1 MKLLN
6 KTILSEKIKE
16 ALTSVLPVTL
26 IVLFLLTTVIPVSS
40 AMLLAFLIGAV
51 LIIIGMG
58 LFTLGAES
66 SMTPMG
72 EYMGSAMTKSRNLPL
87 IIFVSFFVGVL
98 ITVSE
103 PDLQV
108 LANQISSIPNFL
120 LILSVGVG
128 VGLFLVVSM
137 LRILLGIKLKYLL
150 LFFYMAIF
158 ILAAFVPGNFLA
170 LAFDSGGVTTGPM
183 TVPFIMA
190 LGVGVAAIRSDNSAD
205 NDSFGLVALCSIGPI
220 IAVMILSLVFGV
232 DAEAKVD
239 YSMPIIDT
247 SRDIAAMFL
256 RSIPHYLKEVAV
268 AIAPLAAFF
277 FLFQLIFGK
286 VKKHTLIKILIG
298 LVYTYAG
305 LVLFLT
311 GVNVGFMS
319 VGNYIGHAIAGSSF
333 RYIIIPLGM
342 VIGYFIVSA
351 EPAVHVLTKQVEETT
366 SGTIPGKLLGT
377 SLSIGVAVSVGLAM
391 TRVLTGISIMWF
403 LIPGYAIALILT
415 FFVPDIFTSIAFDS
429 GGVASG
435 PMTAT
440 FLLPFAVGACSA
452 LGGSVTDI
460 VTNAF
465 GVVAMVAMTPLITI
479 QILGLIYRLKQ
490 RKSIVEEV
498 ESTGPVIEDNDEVII
513 DVESP
518 KERVAYEEDDIIDL

>member
-1 MKLLN
+1 MKFLN

-16 ALTSVLPVTL
+16 SLSSVLPVTL
-26 IVLFLLTTVIPVSS
+26 IVLFLLATFIPVPSS
-40 AMLLAFLIGAV
+40 MFLAFLVGAIM
-51 LIIIGMG
+51 IIVGMG

-66 SMTPMG
+66 SMSPMG
-72 EYMGSAMTKSRNLPL
+72 EYMGSAMTKSRSL
-87 IIFVSFFVGVL
+87 ITVILVSFFVGVL

-108 LANQISSIPNFL
+108 LANQISSIPNL
-120 LILSVGVG
+120 ILILSVGVG
-128 VGLFLVVSM
+128 VGLFLVVAM
-137 LRILLGIKLKYLL
+137 LRILFGIKLKYLL
-150 LFFYMAIF
+150 IIFYAILFVLAIW
-158 ILAAFVPGNFLA
+158 VPENFLA

-205 NDSFGLVALCSIGPI
+205 SDSFGLVALCSVGPI

-232 DAEAKVD
+232 NAEANVN
-239 YSMPIIDT
+239 YSMPALDS
-247 SRDIAAMFL
+247 SRDIIGLFL
-256 RSIPHYLKEVAV
+256 YSIPHYLKEVAI
-268 AIAPLAAFF
+268 AILPLAAFF
-277 FLFQLIFGK
+277 LIFQLIFGK
-286 VKKHTLIKILIG
+286 MKKNSLIKILVG
-298 LVYTYAG
+298 LLYTYVG

-319 VGNYIGHAIAGSSF
+319 VGNYIGHAIAASPYRF
-333 RYIIIPLGM
+333 VIIPLGM
-342 VIGYFIVSA
+342 IIGYFIVTA

-366 SGTIPGKLLGT
+366 SGTIPGKLLRT
-377 SLSIGVAVSVGLAM
+377 TLSIGVAVSVGLAM
-391 TRVLTGISIMWF
+391 IRVLTGISIMWF
-403 LIPGYAIALILT
+403 IIPGYAIAILLT

-452 LGGSVTDI
+452 LGGSVEDI

-479 QILGLIYRLKQ
+479 QILGLIYKLKQ
-490 RKSIVEEV
+490 KDAAVEQTESEVVEET
-498 ESTGPVIEDNDEVII
+498 EVIEIPETA
-513 DVESP
+513 DV
-518 KERVAYEEDDIIDL
+518 VAEEDIIDL

>member
-16 ALTSVLPVTL
+16 SLTSVLPVTL
-26 IVLFLLTTVIPVSS
+26 IVLFLLTTFIPIPA

-72 EYMGSAMTKSRNLPL
+72 EYMGSAITKSRNLPL
-87 IIFVSFFVGVL
+87 VIFVSFFVGVL

-120 LILSVGVG
+120 LILSVGIG

-150 LFFYMAIF
+150 LVFYAVVF
-158 ILAAFVPGNFLA
+158 ILAAFVPENFLA

-232 DAEAKVD
+232 NAEAKVD
-239 YSMPIIDT
+239 YSMPVIET
-247 SRDIAAMFL
+247 SRDIMSMFL
-256 RSIPHYLKEVAV
+256 SSIPHYLKEVAV
-268 AIAPLAAFF
+268 AIAPLAVFF
-277 FLFQLIFGK
+277 FVFQLIFGGIN
-286 VKKHTLIKILIG
+286 KHTLIKILIG
-298 LVYTYAG
+298 LLYTYVG

-319 VGNYIGHAIAGSSF
+319 VGNHIGQAIAASPF

-452 LGGSVTDI
+452 MGGSVEDI

-490 RKSIVEEV
+490 SKASASVVVDTDTVLDSEEATII
-498 ESTGPVIEDNDEVII
+498 EITSTEELV
-513 DVESP
+513 SP
-518 KERVAYEEDDIIDL
+518 EEDDIIDL

>member
-1 MKLLN
+1 MNIIN
-6 KTILSEKIKE
+6 KTVLSEKLKE
-16 ALTSVLPVTL
+16 SLSSVLPVTL
-26 IVLFLLTTVIPVSS
+26 IVLFLLATFIPVPSS
-40 AMLLAFLIGAV
+40 MLLAFMIGAV
-51 LIIIGMG
+51 MIVFGMA
-58 LFTLGAES
+58 LFTMGAET
-66 SMTPMG
+66 SMTPIG
-72 EYMGSAMTKSRNLPL
+72 EYTGTQMTKSRKLSL

-108 LANQISSIPNFL
+108 LANQISSIPNFI

-137 LRILLGIKLKYLL
+137 LRILFKIKLKYLL
-150 LFFYMAIF
+150 LFFYSVLF
-158 ILAAFVPGNFLA
+158 ILCIWVPENFLS

-190 LGVGVAAIRSDNSAD
+190 LGVGVAAIRSDNSAE

-220 IAVMILSLVFGV
+220 IAVMILSLVYGV
-232 DAEAKVD
+232 DAEAYTE
-239 YSMPIIDT
+239 YSLPLVDT
-247 SRDIAAMFL
+247 SRDILGMFL
-256 RSIPHYLKEVAV
+256 ISIPHYLGEV
-268 AIAPLAAFF
+268 AIAVAPIAVF
-277 FLFQLIFGK
+277 FLVFQFICGRINT
-286 VKKHTLIKILIG
+286 HNLIKILIG
-298 LVYTYAG
+298 LVYTYLG

-319 VGNYIGHAIAGSSF
+319 VGNYIGQALGESDF
-333 RYIIIPLGM
+333 DFLIIPLGM
-342 VIGYFIVSA
+342 IIGYFIVSA
-351 EPAVHVLTKQVEETT
+351 EPAVHVLTKQVEDTT

-391 TRVLTGISIMWF
+391 IRVLTGISIMWF
-403 LIPGYAIALILT
+403 LIPGYAIALVLT

-440 FLLPFAVGACSA
+440 FLRPFAVGACDA
-452 LGGSVTDI
+452 LGGNI
-460 VTNAF
+460 VEDAF

-479 QILGLIYRLKQ
+479 QILGLIYKIRHS
-490 RKSIVEEV
+490 RSVAA
-498 ESTGPVIEDNDEVII
+498 ESVTTDTEQTVIEISEAGNNSFDDE
-513 DVESP
+513 
-518 KERVAYEEDDIIDL
+518 DIIDL

>member
-6 KTILSEKIKE
+6 KTVLSEKIRE
-16 ALTSVLPVTL
+16 SLSSVLPVTA
-26 IVLFLLTTVIPVSS
+26 IVLILLATFIPVPS
-40 AMLLAFLIGAV
+40 AMLLAFLVGAV
-51 LIIIGMG
+51 MIIIGMA
-58 LFTLGAES
+58 LFTLGAET

-72 EYMGSAMTKSRNLPL
+72 EYMGSGMTKSKNLAL
-87 IIFVSFFVGVL
+87 VIFVSFFVGIL

-108 LANQISSIPNFL
+108 LANQISSIPNLL

-128 VGLFLVVSM
+128 VGLFRVVSM
-137 LRILLGIKLKYLL
+137 LRILFGIKLKYLL
-150 LFFYMAIF
+150 IFFYVLVF
-158 ILAAFVPGNFLA
+158 VLAFFVPKSFLA

-205 NDSFGLVALCSIGPI
+205 NDSFGLVALCSVGPI
-220 IAVMILSLVFGV
+220 IAIMILSLFFDVS
-232 DAEAKVD
+232 AEAYTD
-239 YSMPIIDT
+239 YSMPAVDT
-247 SRDIAAMFL
+247 SRDITQMFL
-256 RSIPHYLKEVAV
+256 KAIPHYLKEVAI
-268 AIAPLAAFF
+268 AILPLAAFF
-277 FLFQLIFGK
+277 FIFQFVFGK
-286 VKKHTLIKILIG
+286 MKKNSIIKILVG
-298 LVYTYAG
+298 LLYTYVG

-319 VGNYIGHAIAGSSF
+319 VGNYIGHAIVDSPF
-333 RYIIIPLGM
+333 KFLIIPLGM
-342 VIGYFIVSA
+342 IIGYFIVSA

-366 SGTIPGKLLGT
+366 SGTIPGKLLGV
-377 SLSIGVAVSVGLAM
+377 SLSIGVAASVGLAM

-403 LIPGYAIALILT
+403 LIPGYAIALALA

-440 FLLPFAVGACSA
+440 FLLPFAVGACDA
-452 LGGSVTDI
+452 LGGNVVED
-460 VTNAF
+460 AF

-479 QILGLIYRLKQ
+479 QILGLIYKIKHKKAASAVIEAEIQ
-490 RKSIVEEV
+490 ATDNDVIEASESTNIIVEE
-498 ESTGPVIEDNDEVII
+498 EDL
-513 DVESP
+513 
-518 KERVAYEEDDIIDL
+518 IDL

>member
-6 KTILSEKIKE
+6 KTVLSEKIKE
-16 ALTSVLPVTL
+16 SLTSVLPVTL
-26 IVLFLLTTVIPVSS
+26 IVLFLLTTFIPVPA

-72 EYMGSAMTKSRNLPL
+72 EYMGSAMTKSRSLPL
-87 IIFVSFFVGVL
+87 VIFVSFFVGVL

-108 LANQISSIPNFL
+108 LANQISSIPNFI

-128 VGLFLVVSM
+128 VGIFLVVSM

-150 LFFYMAIF
+150 LFFYTLIF
-158 ILAAFVPGNFLA
+158 ILAAWVPENFLA

-232 DAEAKVD
+232 NAEAKVD
-239 YSMPIIDT
+239 YSMPVVDS
-247 SRDIAAMFL
+247 SRGIFAMFL
-256 RSIPHYLKEVAV
+256 TSIPHYLKEVAI

-277 FLFQLIFGK
+277 FIFQFVFGK
-286 VKKHTLIKILIG
+286 INKNTLIKIFIG
-298 LVYTYAG
+298 LLYTYVG

-319 VGNYIGHAIAGSSF
+319 VGNYIGQAIAGSSF
-333 RYIIIPLGM
+333 KYIIIPLGM

-366 SGTIPGKLLGT
+366 SGTIPGKLLGM
-377 SLSIGVAVSVGLAM
+377 SLSIGVAVSIGLAM

-440 FLLPFAVGACSA
+440 FLLPFAVGACGA
-452 LGGSVTDI
+452 LGGSVEDI

-479 QILGLIYRLKQ
+479 QILGLIYRIKQ
-490 RKSIVEEV
+490 HKSLSEAVDGTDAVIGDTDETIIEV
-498 ESTGPVIEDNDEVII
+498 ETSE
-513 DVESP
+513 
-518 KERVAYEEDDIIDL
+518 ERVAYEEDDIIDL

>member
-1 MKLLN
+1 MKFLN

-16 ALTSVLPVTL
+16 SLSSVLPVTL
-26 IVLFLLTTVIPVSS
+26 IVLFLLATFIPVPSS
-40 AMLLAFLIGAV
+40 MFLAFLIGAIM
-51 LIIIGMG
+51 IIVGMG
-58 LFTLGAES
+58 LFTLGAET

-72 EYMGSAMTKSRNLPL
+72 EYMGSAMTKSKSLFTV
-87 IIFVSFFVGVL
+87 IFVSFFVGVL
-98 ITVSE
+98 VTVSE

-108 LANQISSIPNFL
+108 LANQISSIPNL
-120 LILSVGVG
+120 ILILSVGVG
-128 VGLFLVVSM
+128 VGLFLVVAM
-137 LRILLGIKLKYLL
+137 LRILFGVKLKYLL
-150 LFFYMAIF
+150 IVFYAILF
-158 ILAAFVPGNFLA
+158 ILAAWVPENFLA

-190 LGVGVAAIRSDNSAD
+190 LGVGVSAIRSDNSAD
-205 NDSFGLVALCSIGPI
+205 SDSFGLVALCSIGPI

-232 DAEAKVD
+232 NAEANVN
-239 YSMPIIDT
+239 YSMPALDS
-247 SRDIAAMFL
+247 SRDIIGMFVTG
-256 RSIPHYLKEVAV
+256 IPHYFKEVAI
-268 AIAPLAAFF
+268 AIAPLAVF
-277 FLFQLIFGK
+277 FLVFQLIFGGI
-286 VKKHTLIKILIG
+286 KKNSLIKILVG
-298 LVYTYAG
+298 LLYTYVG

-319 VGNYIGHAIAGSSF
+319 VGNYIGQAIAFSPF
-333 RYIIIPLGM
+333 RFVIIPLGM
-342 VIGYFIVSA
+342 VIGYFIVTA

-377 SLSIGVAVSVGLAM
+377 TLSIGVAVSVGLAM
-391 TRVLTGISIMWF
+391 IRVLTGISVMWF
-403 LIPGYAIALILT
+403 VIPGYAIAILLT

-452 LGGSVTDI
+452 LGGSVEDI

-479 QILGLIYRLKQ
+479 QILGLIYKLKQ
-490 RKSIVEEV
+490 RNAAAVEQVEEDKAEIVDIAEAADIAV
-498 ESTGPVIEDNDEVII
+498 EE
-513 DVESP
+513 
-518 KERVAYEEDDIIDL
+518 DIIDL